1 MTLGSRGSTSKFSIS
16 RIAARLGT
24 ETSGTFD
31 EATVALDAVPLDLS
45 DMSGRWRYAGEAL
58 TLTEGRLLVSDR
70 EQIDRF
76 EPLVATGATLL
87 LKDNRIVANA
97 LLREPTSQREVLRAD
112 IRHDLANG
120 RGDADL
126 IVDALVFDKS
136 LQPDTLTHLALGV
149 IANAEGTLRGAGRI
163 DWNEAGVTST
173 GRFGTDRLD
182 FAAAFG
188 PVSGVSGTIEFTD
201 LLGLVTAP
209 DQTLKVAAIN
219 PGIEVNDG
227 LVTYALLPDQVM
239 QVKGAQWP
247 FLDGELQLRP
257 VNIPLGSDEPVR
269 YVLVIEGIDAARFI
283 QHLDM
288 GNLAA
293 TGTFDGQLPLVF
305 DKDGGRIDE
314 GKLQSRAPGGNI
326 SYVGELTY
334 KDLSP
339 MGNFAFNALRSI
351 NYMHMAI
358 QLDGPL
364 DGEII
369 TRVNFDGISQ
379 GEGASSN
386 FITKRIASL
395 PIQFRLN
402 IRAPFMQLVSSMRS
416 LYDPEYIRDPRI
428 LGIIEEAKAGAV
440 PNLPKSGVQPP
451 ESYAKP

>member
-1 MTLGSRGSTSKFSIS
+1 
-16 RIAARLGT
+16 
-24 ETSGTFD
+24 
-31 EATVALDAVPLDLS
+31 
-45 DMSGRWRYAGEAL
+45 MSGRWRYAGDAL
-58 TLTEGRLLVSDR
+58 TLSDGRLLVSDR
-70 EQIDRF
+70 EQMDRF
-76 EPLVATGATLL
+76 QPLIATGATLR

-112 IRHDLANG
+112 IRHDLATG

-126 IVDALVFDKS
+126 IVDALVFDKQ

-188 PVSGVSGTIEFTD
+188 PVSGASGTIEFTD

-227 LVTYALLPDQVM
+227 LVTYALLPDRVM
-239 QVKGAQWP
+239 QVKGARWP

-269 YVLVIEGIDAARFI
+269 YVLVIEGIDAARFV

-293 TGTFDGQLPLVF
+293 TGTFDGELPLVF

-314 GKLQSRAPGGNI
+314 GKLLSRAPGGNI

-339 MGNFAFNALRSI
+339 MGELRLRCAALDRLQAHGDPARWAARRRDHHPRQLRRDQPGRGRFEQLHHQAHRQPADPVPPQYSRTVHAARLVDALALRS
-351 NYMHMAI
+351 
-358 QLDGPL
+358 
-364 DGEII
+364 
-369 TRVNFDGISQ
+369 
-379 GEGASSN
+379 
-386 FITKRIASL
+386 RIHS
-395 PIQFRLN
+395 
-402 IRAPFMQLVSSMRS
+402 RS
-416 LYDPEYIRDPRI
+416 AHPRDHRR
-428 LGIIEEAKAGAV
+428 G
-440 PNLPKSGVQPP
+440 
-451 ESYAKP
+451 